1 MQRKVAVRPYRA
13 EDEADLFV
21 LARGLFGE
29 RLEWRDGR
37 AIEVLETDVVFVAE
51 VEGATAGY
59 AALEQEEDTVRIE
72 HLLVSPVHD
81 DERVVTQLL
90 AYAEGYAISVSART
104 LQVVAEADN
113 DLARSFY
120 RRLGFV
126 PIGGDLLELVLPSS
140 SL

>member
-1 MQRKVAVRPYRA
+1 
-13 EDEADLFV
+13 
-21 LARGLFGE
+21 
-29 RLEWRDGR
+29 
-37 AIEVLETDVVFVAE
+37 
-51 VEGATAGY
+51 
-59 AALEQEEDTVRIE
+59 
-72 HLLVSPVHD
+72 VHD
-81 DERVVTQLL
+81 DEHVETQLL

>member
-13 EDEADLFV
+13 DDEADLFV
-21 LARGLFGE
+21 LARSLFGE

>member
-13 EDEADLFV
+13 DDEADLFV

-81 DERVVTQLL
+81 DEHVETQLL

-113 DLARSFY
+113 DLARAFY

-140 SL
+140 SP